1 MWVFMGVQNR
11 TLFQKHLWT
20 VQLKRYE
27 MFTLN
32 EIKIS
37 KCMDKIFYVYFQ
49 IQQKISCSY
58 IERYDFNT
66 ALKF

>member
-1 MWVFMGVQNR
+1 
-11 TLFQKHLWT
+11 
-20 VQLKRYE
+20 

-32 EIKIS
+32 KINIS
-37 KCMDKIFYVYFQ
+37 KCMDEIFYVYFQ